1 MLSAKVK
8 VKSPLEL
15 KLENYVLSN
24 DKIEKKTIRSSKS
37 IKSSKPKVEV
47 ANLVK

>member
-1 MLSAKVK
+1 MEDKMLSAKVK

-24 DKIEKKTIRSSKS
+24 DKVEKKR
-37 IKSSKPKVEV
+37 
-47 ANLVK
+47 